1 MKKRALR
8 ALAVIFLVLVF
19 SALISSLEI
28 KTSKDSFMQGETFL
42 ASLSGNIKSEIADT
56 DVGFYEGHVQKP
68 VSFDLIKLGSTYY
81 IYANM
86 PITGSEKTYILKI
99 SNVYFIENSKPV
111 TKDIEKSFTITNET
125 APFNINPGF
134 DKISNKD
141 FSILL
146 SSHSDSDLSITSSLG
161 DYSNSISLTPQ
172 ESNKEAIV
180 SIQGIIYTNITELI
194 LQSDDFTYNLPVYII
209 TNKTLPQPPI
219 DLNETNQTQI
229 NNTNQTANITANAT
243 NQTANFIG
251 NNSKLAFI
259 PSNSINAT
267 LNKSTSLYYTIT
279 IKNIGTNET
288 GLIYLS
294 ISPELKNYTNLS
306 AFIIGSI
313 PPKNETQI
321 NLTAKF
327 DAIGNYK
334 GYVSA
339 VSNYSSDR
347 FYAEFKVRENA
358 KTNISTYQ
366 SKTCSSIGGIF
377 CKAEESEI
385 CDSFP
390 ISAYDG
396 SGCCVGA
403 CVNPNPPASRNWIA
417 VVVILVILALIGV
430 FFWFKTKKSKSPSS
444 KAILNKKSKDFD
456 ERFETSGKL
465 TKI

>member
-1 MKKRALR
+1 MKKR
-8 ALAVIFLVLVF
+8 VLVAIF
-19 SALISSLEI
+19 FMLAFLSLVSSLEI
-28 KTSKDSFMQGETFL
+28 KTSKDSFMQGETFV
-42 ASLSGNIKSEIADT
+42 ASLSGNIKSDIADT

-68 VSFDLIKLGSTYY
+68 ITFDLVKLGSTYY
-81 IYANM
+81 VYANM
-86 PITGSEKTYILKI
+86 PITGIEKTYTLKI
-99 SNVYFIENSKPV
+99 SNVYFIENNKPV
-111 TKDIEKSFTITNET
+111 TRDIEKLFTITNQT

-141 FSILL
+141 FTILL
-146 SSHSDSDLSITSSLG
+146 SSHSDNALSITYSLG
-161 DYSNSISLTPQ
+161 DYSNSVSLAPQ
-172 ESNKEAIV
+172 ESGKEVDV

-194 LQSDDFTYNLPVYII
+194 LQSSDITYSLPIYII
-209 TNKTLPQPPI
+209 TNQTIPI
-219 DLNETNQTQI
+219 IQ
-229 NNTNQTANITANAT
+229 NNTNQTQTNFTNQTTNVSANII
-243 NQTANFIG
+243 NQTANVAG

-267 LNKSTSLYYTIT
+267 LNKSTSLYYTII

-288 GLIYLS
+288 GPVYLS
-294 ISPELKNYTNLS
+294 ISSELKNYTNLS
-306 AFIIGSI
+306 SFILSSI

-327 DAIGNYK
+327 STIGNYK

-339 VSNYSSDR
+339 ISNYSSDK
-347 FYAEFKVRENA
+347 FYMEFKVRENVR
-358 KTNISTYQ
+358 TNISTYQ
-366 SKTCSSIGGIF
+366 SKTCSSMGGIF
-377 CKAEESEI
+377 CKAEESEV

-390 ISAYDG
+390 ISAYGG
-396 SGCCVGA
+396 SGCCIGK

-430 FFWFKTKKSKSPSS
+430 FFWFKTKKSKGQSS
-444 KAILNKKSKDFD
+444 KAILNKKSKDFN